1 MSIEQIKI
9 RAKIE
14 IGSLTVETPYI
25 LSFNVN
31 KQRGSLS
38 SFSAKLKVSHS
49 TVNGPISGSE
59 IKIYAGSS
67 ENMKLIFTGI
77 VENMQITPVFDDPA
91 YVNLNLSGND
101 VRRLLNGKKFT
112 RRCRSTK
119 STWVSI
125 EGVVRETLK
134 SGKFKYVKQNY
145 FDATDGDVNSSSI
158 IRTAVPSSPKEVPL
172 PTQGTAPKINLVAR
186 PYSDEEAAAV

>member
-1 MSIEQIKI
+1 MGIEQVKI
-9 RAKIE
+9 RARIVV
-14 IGSLTVETPYI
+14 GALTVETPYV

-49 TVNGPISGSE
+49 TVNGPISGSD
-59 IKIYAGSS
+59 IKIYAGSA
-67 ENMKLIFTGI
+67 NRLNLIFTGI
-77 VENMQITPVFDDPA
+77 VENMQITPVFDDPS
-91 YVNLNLSGND
+91 YVNLNLSGSD

-145 FDATDGDVNSSSI
+145 FDATDGDINNSSI

-172 PTQGTAPKINLVAR
+172 PTQGTPLKINLVAR
-186 PYSDEEAAAV
+186 PYSDEGAAV